1 MAFFM
6 AMPNGA
12 VSFVELMKF
21 VSKTPRVS
29 KFFLSWQKPV
39 KTTGFLVCGLWGA
52 LALSAR
58 SVQAAAPSTPTAPP
72 PVSPAVTT
80 DAWAAKT
87 PLLDPNLTPYP
98 RSALHSFEE
107 LLDAPAGKYGFLTAR
122 GAHFYWPNGR
132 RARFWGINV
141 ANTSLQE
148 PDADIDQ
155 IIENFRTAGFNLLR
169 LHHFDER
176 GGIID
181 LDKPDSRH
189 FNEAALRKLDYWIY
203 KAKQAGIYVYLDLLD
218 YRRFK
223 EGDGVVNAEAIGR
236 AARPYNVFDPRLI
249 ELQKEYAYKLMR
261 EHVNPYTGLAY
272 ADDPAIVMLE
282 IHDESGL
289 FMRRQVWRTMPE
301 PYNTN
306 FRKMWNEW
314 LKARYGS
321 TAKLSAAWT
330 GISGKT
336 ELQPNESLEA
346 GSVEIPAMVWNETQA
361 PETQRVYA
369 MVARR
374 SDGARFAYE
383 IHRKFFK
390 EMRTYLRS
398 IGVRIPISATGRFED
413 LADLKSIGEELDY
426 IGTNFYY
433 DHPYWP
439 ANKPAWQPPS
449 YFHNHNPMND
459 IDDHSMAAAVSL
471 SRVKN
476 RPLVVREWNYCWP
489 NRNRAGGILEAACY
503 AALHDLDAMI
513 LFVYETRPTARV
525 SYFNVR
531 SDPSRWGLCG
541 VGAQIFL
548 QYLVQPSLHRIVVP
562 YNNVDVFSYER
573 YHQPF
578 YALGWATRL
587 ENDFYDGDVYTA
599 KDGAHTDLLVSP
611 GRSGVGRFE
620 GAPAVLHTESL
631 RYDSNGRQN
640 AQPDYFKEYNLFSK
654 SFTANLMFD
663 GILYD
668 NRETKQRDV
677 SIGMPLGRVKAGNY
691 RPIGTNEEAD
701 ACNGFLD
708 MDKQRMVFGALE
720 PFDVLRASLDA
731 MQIFY
736 GVPNAHDANAHN
748 VFASDTG
755 EMMRDA
761 ASGRLVVSSKYFQAI
776 CGNLGGVGRVLA
788 PGLRVRNLSSGT
800 ILALALDG
808 KPLVESRRFMIKMVT
823 DARNKDEVAGPDMRL
838 SSLTRK
844 MMPVPNQWRIDVLG
858 QGPVTTFGKPAVQP
872 VQIAIENR
880 PLMDVY
886 LDRGSFE
893 LLVEGDDWKFYAD
906 TPGTRFVLHHD
917 MVAGQSGAKTALLPS
932 NLPAVNGANTVT
944 TQSVA
949 QIRQMPA
956 VSAVAAPKN
965 EAPVKLQ
972 QVLIDGTV
980 RPLTAT
986 VANGKSVWVFPQN
999 AALVQTVH

>member
-1 MAFFM
+1 
-6 AMPNGA
+6 
-12 VSFVELMKF
+12 MKF
-21 VSKTPRVS
+21 LPKRRSDSELFNP
-29 KFFLSWQKPV
+29 WHKPV
-39 KTTGFLVCGLWGA
+39 SVTGFLLAGL
-52 LALSAR
+52 LSCFAPGT
-58 SVQAAAPSTPTAPP
+58 VAQAVEPEK
-72 PVSPAVTT
+72 SPNYVNSAVP
-80 DAWAAKT
+80 AT

-98 RSALHSFEE
+98 RSALHSFDD
-107 LLDAPAGKYGFLTAR
+107 LLDAPAGKYGFLTTR
-122 GAHFYWPNGR
+122 GAHFYWPNGK

-148 PDADIDQ
+148 PEADIDA

-181 LDKPDSRH
+181 LEKPDSRH

-223 EGDGVVNAEAIGR
+223 EGDGVENPEGIGR
-236 AARPYNVFDPRLI
+236 AGRPYNVFDARLI

-282 IHDESGL
+282 IYDESGL
-289 FMRRQVWRTMPE
+289 FMRRQVWRAMPE
-301 PYNTN
+301 PYNTR
-306 FRKMWNEW
+306 FRKMWNDW
-314 LKARYGS
+314 LLARYSS
-321 TAKLSAAWT
+321 TARLAAAWT
-330 GISGKT
+330 GNSGKS
-336 ELQPNESLEA
+336 ELLAEESLEK
-346 GSVEIPAMVWNETQA
+346 GTVELPAMVWNETQA
-361 PETQRVYA
+361 PENQRAYA
-369 MVARR
+369 LIARR

-383 IHRKFFK
+383 VHRKFLRDMK
-390 EMRTYLRS
+390 TYLRS
-398 IGVRIPISATGRFED
+398 IGVRIPLSATGRFED
-413 LADLKSIGEELDY
+413 LADLKSLGEELDF

-439 ANKPAWQPPS
+439 ANKQAWQPPS

-471 SRVKN
+471 SRVKD

-548 QYLVQPSLHRIVVP
+548 RYLVQPSLHRIVVP
-562 YNNVDVFSYER
+562 YNEVDVFTYER
-573 YHQPF
+573 YHQQF

-587 ENDFYDGDVYTA
+587 ENDFYEGDVY
-599 KDGAHTDLLVSP
+599 KVKEGGHTDLLVSP
-611 GRSGVGRFE
+611 GRSGVGRYE
-620 GAPAVLHTESL
+620 GAPSVLHTENL
-631 RYDSNGRQN
+631 RYSSNGRLN
-640 AQPDYFKEYNLFSK
+640 AQPDYFKEYNLFAK
-654 SFTANLMFD
+654 TFTSALTYD

-677 SIGMPLGRVKAGNY
+677 AIGLPLGRVRAANY
-691 RPIGTNEEAD
+691 RPIGTSEEAD
-701 ACNGFLD
+701 ACSGFLD
-708 MDKQRMVFGALE
+708 MENQRMVFGSLDSSE
-720 PFDVLRASLDA
+720 VLRAALDA
-731 MQIFY
+731 LQMFY

-748 VFASDTG
+748 VFSTDTG

-761 ASGRLVVSSKYFQAI
+761 ASGRLVVSSKYFQALS
-776 CGNLGGVGRVLA
+776 GNLGGVGRVLA
-788 PGLRVRNLSSGT
+788 PGLRVRNLNSGT
-800 ILALALDG
+800 LLALSLDG

-838 SSLTRK
+838 SSLTKK

-858 QGPVTTFGKPAVQP
+858 QGPVTTLGKPAVQP
-872 VQIAIENR
+872 VQIALENR

-886 LDRGSFE
+886 LERGSFE
-893 LLVEGDDWKFYAD
+893 LLVENDTWKFYAD
-906 TPGTRFVLHHD
+906 TPGTRFALHND
-917 MVAGQSGAKTALLPS
+917 TVVGRAESKTAAFKGAGLS
-932 NLPAVNGANTVT
+932 EISAVLSHGEANKK
-944 TQSVA
+944 A
-949 QIRQMPA
+949 
-956 VSAVAAPKN
+956 SAVAKV
-965 EAPVKLQ
+965 VKLPAKTVTLQ
-972 QVLIDGTV
+972 QVMIDGTV
-980 RPLTAT
+980 KPLTAT
-986 VANGKSVWVFPQN
+986 VSNGQSIWIFPQN
-999 AALVQTVH
+999 AALVQTVQ